1 MRKACSCFLRMADG
15 RCLWVLICRPVAVE
29 WAVRAHLWNDL
40 RVSWEK
46 FGRWARDSVKQDAVK
61 QGAVKQDSV
70 RDLVKEW
77 IGWIF

>member
-1 MRKACSCFLRMADG
+1 MGCPAD
-15 RCLWVLICRPVAVE
+15 
-29 WAVRAHLWNDL
+29 LWNDL

-46 FGRWARDSVKQDAVK
+46 FGRWARDWVKQVSVK

>member
-1 MRKACSCFLRMADG
+1 MLFLLLGSCFLPMADG
-15 RCLWVLICRPVAVE
+15 GCLGVLICRPVAVE
-29 WAVRAHLWNDL
+29 WAVRADLWNDL

-46 FGRWARDSVKQDAVK
+46 FGRWARDWVK
-61 QGAVKQDSV
+61 QGSV

>member
-1 MRKACSCFLRMADG
+1 MRKSCSCLLRMADG
-15 RCLWVLICRPVAVE
+15 GCLWVLICRPVAVK
-29 WAVRAHLWNDL
+29 WAVRAHLWNGL

-46 FGRWARDSVKQDAVK
+46 FEPWVRDWVKQDSVK